1 MIQLKFPRYNK
12 RLVTAIHRSMAVIE
26 FDAEGM
32 ILRANEPFL
41 KTTQY
46 TRDALVGQH
55 HSMLC
60 EPDYAHS
67 DEYSA
72 FWARLRHGECF
83 SGRCRR
89 VNGQGEPIWLEATY
103 NPIPDRSGR
112 IYRIVKIA
120 RDITDEVHEEQE
132 MNSLLT
138 AIDRSMAVIEFSP
151 DGHIL
156 NANKNFLETV
166 GYRQDELKGAHHRIF
181 CDRAYASSAAYK
193 TFWNDLNR
201 GQFMSGQFQRF
212 DKRGKPLWL
221 EATYNPVFDVD
232 GQLYKVIKFA
242 TNITERVQREGESIR
257 MASRISADTQ
267 ASVNDGT
274 RVIDGAQ
281 QEIRHIAAQVS
292 SASGQLDE
300 LQAQVAD
307 ITAIV
312 ETIQS
317 IATQTN
323 LLSLNAAIEA
333 ARAGE
338 QGNSFAVVAQEVRQ
352 LAQRTSQ
359 ATEDIADT
367 ISLLQNLTKGAHSSM
382 HVCLDRVEN
391 GVRLAGDAS
400 TAIGRISANADEVV
414 DVILHMSSMDED
426 AAAQQVATTR
436 QAGDPVKA

>member
-1 MIQLKFPRYNK
+1 
-12 RLVTAIHRSMAVIE
+12 
-26 FDAEGM
+26 
-32 ILRANEPFL
+32 
-41 KTTQY
+41 
-46 TRDALVGQH
+46 
-55 HSMLC
+55 
-60 EPDYAHS
+60 
-67 DEYSA
+67 
-72 FWARLRHGECF
+72 
-83 SGRCRR
+83 
-89 VNGQGEPIWLEATY
+89 
-103 NPIPDRSGR
+103 
-112 IYRIVKIA
+112 
-120 RDITDEVHEEQE
+120 
-132 MNSLLT
+132 
-138 AIDRSMAVIEFSP
+138 
-151 DGHIL
+151 
-156 NANKNFLETV
+156 
-166 GYRQDELKGAHHRIF
+166 
-181 CDRAYASSAAYK
+181 
-193 TFWNDLNR
+193 
-201 GQFMSGQFQRF
+201 
-212 DKRGKPLWL
+212 
-221 EATYNPVFDVD
+221 
-232 GQLYKVIKFA
+232 
-242 TNITERVQREGESIR
+242 
-257 MASRISADTQ
+257 MASRISSDTQ